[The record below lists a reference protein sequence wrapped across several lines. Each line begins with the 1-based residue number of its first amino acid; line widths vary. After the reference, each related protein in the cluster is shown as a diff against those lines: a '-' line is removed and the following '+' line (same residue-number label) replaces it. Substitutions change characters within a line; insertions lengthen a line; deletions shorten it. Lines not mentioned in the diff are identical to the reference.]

1 MRFARHFVE
10 WHGQRFTL
18 EPLQSRSKVTSLS
31 PTWAVI
37 RQGEF
42 QGEFIGTLP
51 YRLSESPGELDT
63 RCINWLRDL
72 LEAPRPSS
80 S

>member
-1 MRFARHFVE
+1 MGFARHFVE

-31 PTWAVI
+31 PIWAVI
-37 RQGEF
+37 R

-51 YRLSESPGELDT
+51 YRMSESAGELEI

-72 LEAPRPSS
+72 LEPSRTSS

>member
-1 MRFARHFVE
+1 MLFARHFVE
-10 WHGQRFTL
+10 WHGERFTL
-18 EPLQSRSKVTSLS
+18 EPLQSQSKVTSLS

-37 RQGEF
+37 RR
-42 QGEFIGTLP
+42 GEFIGTLP
-51 YRLSESPGELDT
+51 YRRSESTGELEL

-72 LEAPRPSS
+72 LEAPRTSS

>member
-18 EPLQSRSKVTSLS
+18 EPLQSRSRVPSLS
-31 PTWAVI
+31 PTWAVL
-37 RQGEF
+37 RR
-42 QGEFIGTLP
+42 GEFIGTLP
-51 YRLSESPGELDT
+51 YRLSESPGELEI

-72 LEAPRPSS
+72 LEAPRTSS